1 MTMNISPVKAEF
13 GARITGV
20 KVDELDAAAF
30 REIKKIWHQR
40 HGLMVF
46 PDQQI
51 SEAGLLKFSRL
62 LGELDPP
69 PNQENGRQYVPGFPE
84 IYVVSNIKDAAG
96 APIGAL
102 GDGEATW
109 HTDMSYEVSPPL
121 ASMLLSREIPSSG
134 GSTWFCDMVA
144 ACAALPAALR
154 KRLEGMQVKHD
165 GTYNS
170 GGYLRQGVHETD
182 DPISAPGRLH
192 PAIVRIPESGHAA
205 LYLGRR
211 RMAYFAGL
219 SREASEALLDE
230 VWSYATDQANVYK
243 HQWSLS
249 DLVVWDNRTT
259 MHRRDPFPAHERRLM
274 HRTQIKSE
282 RAPVAYA

>member
-1 MTMNISPVKAEF
+1 MKVEAVQEFF

-20 KVDELDAAAF
+20 KVDELDAAGF
-30 REIKKIWHQR
+30 KEIKRVWHQR

-46 PDQQI
+46 PGQQI

-121 ASMLLSREIPSSG
+121 ASMLLSREIPSTG

-144 ACAALPAALR
+144 ACAALPPTLR
-154 KRLEGMQVKHD
+154 QRLSGMQVKHD

-170 GGYLRQGVHETD
+170 GGYLRKGVQETD
-182 DPISAPGRLH
+182 DPIAAPGRLH
-192 PAIVRIPESGHAA
+192 PAIVRIPESGDAA

-219 SREASEALLDE
+219 SRAESEMLLDE
-230 VWSYATDQANVYK
+230 VWGYATDEAHVYK
-243 HQWSLS
+243 HQWALS

-274 HRTQIKSE
+274 HRTQIKSAA
-282 RAPVAYA
+282 APVAYV